1 MNSPIMDHSF
11 CVDQTIDQEG
21 GTMAEF
27 PEVTDSTFEKEVLQ
41 SEIPVLIDF
50 WAPWCGPCRM
60 VAPVV
65 EELAKDYDGRIKVL
79 KLNVDNNP
87 NTAQKYGIFSIPTVL
102 IFKNGEVATQ
112 IVGAMPKKQYVDK
125 LNELL

>member
-1 MNSPIMDHSF
+1 
-11 CVDQTIDQEG
+11 
-21 GTMAEF
+21 MAEL
-27 PEVTDSTFEKEVLQ
+27 PQATDSNFEKEVLQ
-41 SEIPVLIDF
+41 SDIPVLIDF

-65 EELAKDYDGRIKVL
+65 EELSNDFTGKIKVM

-87 NTAQKYGIFSIPTVL
+87 NTAAQYGIFSIPTVL
-102 IFKNGEVATQ
+102 IFQGGKVAAQ

>member
-1 MNSPIMDHSF
+1 
-11 CVDQTIDQEG
+11 
-21 GTMAEF
+21 MADF

-41 SEIPVLIDF
+41 SDIPVLIDF
-50 WAPWCGPCRM
+50 WAPWCGPCLM
-60 VAPVV
+60 VAPVL
-65 EELAKDYDGRIKVL
+65 EELNKDFSGQVKVM

-87 NTAQKYGIFSIPTVL
+87 NTAQKYGIFSIPTIL
-102 IFKNGEVATQ
+102 IFKGGQAAAQ